1 MSDYSAGTR
10 RILVIEDDRDLAE
23 LVRIHFE
30 DMGVRV
36 DLAHDGRDGLSRALA
51 GGHDLVVL
59 DLSLP
64 GMDGL
69 DVCRELRRKTPET
82 PILMLTARSSES
94 DRVLGLELG
103 ADDYLTKPFSIREL
117 VARARAIWRR
127 LERVEGEGRE
137 GQGVVVAADISIE
150 PDKRKVTVRGEAVDL
165 TPREFDL
172 LLHFARHPGRV
183 YTRSELLDLV
193 WGYQH
198 GGYEH
203 TVNSHINR
211 LRAKI
216 ESDPEQ
222 PRYVLTVWGVGYKF
236 AEPGEWEV

>member
-1 MSDYSAGTR
+1 MSDQTTSNR
-10 RILVIEDDRDLAE
+10 RILVIEDDRDLGE

-36 DLAHDGRDGLSRALA
+36 DVAHDGRAGLARALE
-51 GGHDLVVL
+51 GRHDLVVL
-59 DLSLP
+59 DLTLP
-64 GMDGL
+64 SMDGL
-69 DVCRELRRKTPET
+69 DICRELRRRKAET
-82 PILMLTARSSES
+82 PILMLTARSSEP

-127 LERVEGEGRE
+127 LERSEAGEESAAPVE
-137 GQGVVVAADISIE
+137 AAGITIE
-150 PDKRKVTVRGEAVDL
+150 PDKRRVTVRGEAVEL

-183 YTRSELLDLV
+183 YTRVELLDLV

-216 ESDPEQ
+216 EADPEQ
-222 PRYVLTVWGVGYKF
+222 PRHILTVWGVGYKF
-236 AEPGEWEV
+236 AEPGEGEG